1 MTYNEFKE
9 LLEIHNIEIDKFVI
23 NNIDE
28 KIEFPK
34 QAGRNWF
41 ENTNLWYQVF
51 INPELKEAQTY
62 LLKNYFDAV
71 IDTKIF
77 TNTFFPLVQEGR
89 LKAKKVMELF
99 KKAVAIKKDHLDY
112 ESILYHS
119 IGPKRSLFR
128 QLLSFYKKNDIYIIN
143 HLDNDKTPVVDTSEK
158 MIVNNVH
165 IGKDYGNIENGT
177 AIIDCASKGY
187 TQILRLLLDNGGDAN
202 TRENTPLLV
211 AVKNGNY
218 SCALLLLQN
227 GANIH
232 AKGDLVYKTFL
243 RNEDRRWCPKG
254 EEQSHNTLLYLFK
267 SNECKSGREKVV
279 NTNG

>member
-77 TNTFFPLVQEGR
+77 TEAFFPLVQEGR

-99 KKAVAIKKDHLDY
+99 KKAVSIQGDHLEY
-112 ESILYHS
+112 ETILYQS
-119 IGPKRSLFR
+119 IGQKRSLFR
-128 QLLSFYKKNDIYIIN
+128 QLLTYYKKNN
-143 HLDNDKTPVVDTSEK
+143 
-158 MIVNNVH
+158 
-165 IGKDYGNIENGT
+165 IGYLTQSDDGKIHFHTDYGNIENGT

-218 SCALLLLQN
+218 SCALLLLQH
-227 GANIH
+227 GADIH

-254 EEQSHNTLLYLFK
+254 EEKSHNTLLYLFK

>member
-1 MTYNEFKE
+1 MYKILTSHNTLGGIYMTYNEFKE

-77 TNTFFPLVQEGR
+77 IEAFFPLVQEGKI
-89 LKAKKVMELF
+89 KAKKVMELF
-99 KKAVAIKKDHLDY
+99 KKAVSIKKDNLDY

-128 QLLSFYKKNDIYIIN
+128 QLLSFYKKND
-143 HLDNDKTPVVDTSEK
+143 TS
-158 MIVNNVH
+158 
-165 IGKDYGNIENGT
+165 KDYGNIENGT

-218 SCALLLLQN
+218 SCALLLLQH
-227 GANIH
+227 GADIH